1 MEENNKYYDGKASWV
16 TEFLWWCA
24 GADQYFL
31 LKSPKQDRVKYAGI
45 GGIVLAVGI
54 LATLSGGFA
63 IYTIFGPK
71 GDAND
76 ETLIGGLGIKIGSI
90 IGGLIWGL
98 IIFNLDRFIV
108 SSTGKGDG
116 TDSITGKEWLQ
127 AAPRIIMAV
136 ILGFAISA
144 PLEIKILES
153 EINSELSSFQ
163 QTFTEELNVKTD
175 VLFKQKLSKL
185 EKDKKEY
192 ENKLLAYENELKSFD
207 EQIDGLVTIQQQEMQ
222 DKRAYGFGPVAKK
235 MQMDIYTKRAEK
247 DKFIT
252 LKINEVN
259 AWRKQLDYSDDHINQ
274 LSDDMRKEYKENEKK
289 AHGYNGLLKRIQI
302 SHEKGGIIPWV
313 ILAVF
318 LCIETGPII
327 FKLML
332 TKGPYDYMV
341 ENNNHKRNVENGI
354 FKEDYIYEG
363 VNGVIHM
370 EKYKHLEVES
380 AKFEK
385 EKKIE
390 EQNKITE
397 LLVKKWG
404 EKKYKEADEN
414 PDKFIKQ
421 GDDSI
426 NNNKL

>member
-1 MEENNKYYDGKASWV
+1 
-16 TEFLWWCA
+16 
-24 GADQYFL
+24 
-31 LKSPKQDRVKYAGI
+31 
-45 GGIVLAVGI
+45 
-54 LATLSGGFA
+54 
-63 IYTIFGPK
+63 
-71 GDAND
+71 
-76 ETLIGGLGIKIGSI
+76 
-90 IGGLIWGL
+90 
-98 IIFNLDRFIV
+98 
-108 SSTGKGDG
+108 
-116 TDSITGKEWLQ
+116 
-127 AAPRIIMAV
+127 
-136 ILGFAISA
+136 
-144 PLEIKILES
+144 
-153 EINSELSSFQ
+153 
-163 QTFTEELNVKTD
+163 
-175 VLFKQKLSKL
+175 
-185 EKDKKEY
+185 
-192 ENKLLAYENELKSFD
+192 
-207 EQIDGLVTIQQQEMQ
+207 
-222 DKRAYGFGPVAKK
+222 
-235 MQMDIYTKRAEK
+235 
-247 DKFIT
+247 
-252 LKINEVN
+252 
-259 AWRKQLDYSDDHINQ
+259 
-274 LSDDMRKEYKENEKK
+274 MRKEYKENEKK

-380 AKFEK
+380 ARFEK

-426 NNNKL
+426 NNKL